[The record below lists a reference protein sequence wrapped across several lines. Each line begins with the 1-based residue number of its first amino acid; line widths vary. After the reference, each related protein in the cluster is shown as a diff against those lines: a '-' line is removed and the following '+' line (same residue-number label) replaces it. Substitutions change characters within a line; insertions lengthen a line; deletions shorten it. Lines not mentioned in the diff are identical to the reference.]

1 MASKTTAE
9 LMVKLTADASGLTKT
24 LGDAASSTRSIEQS
38 FATLGSSLQGVG
50 KRLTMGLTLPLAAAA
65 AVGIGELM
73 EAGKVAAQTNAVLKS
88 TGNVANTSAKQLD
101 MMSAALMR
109 KTGQDDEAI
118 KSGANMML
126 TFKNVRNEVG
136 AGNNVFDRSIELAT
150 DLSVAFG
157 QDMVTS
163 SKQLGKALDDP
174 ISGVTAL
181 RKVGVS
187 FSADQREMIKSLVET
202 GDVAGAQKIIL
213 KELETQVGGSA
224 AAFGKTLP
232 GQIAIAREEFKNATG
247 AIMASFA
254 PAMTIAADV
263 AGGLATAISDLPG
276 PMQALIGVLALV
288 AGGVGP
294 VIYVVGSLMKAF
306 TGLSALMPKV
316 IGALGAFVGP
326 VAIVAGIVAV
336 GIALH
341 ELGLGS
347 RAVGEGM
354 DDVSKQIL
362 KVSSSTAILKAFNS
376 AVDDMRDQEVNTK
389 GGILPA
395 LGIDVFS
402 NEIGESEKRMRAFQ
416 SLMKESPAAAQSLV
430 AAMEASGESTGRFR
444 RLLNDADIAQVN
456 ASTAANNLSKELV
469 AQGRAAEL
477 TTSQINALTDALT
490 TQANLDIAV
499 EQAAINAQKA
509 TEEYNRVLG
518 DGTSTTIDRAQATL
532 NLEKAAYAQR
542 DAIEA
547 AADADKNGSISKREQ
562 TDSNNRQ
569 IESLTALAG
578 AMEPGSPA
586 RMRVEEMIAAL
597 QRLNDVKVSPS
608 ATLDD
613 SQFLAAARRAI
624 KASIAIIKAQPS
636 GFGNF
641 SKMFELR
648 AAEDALASIGARA
661 MGGPVSSGES
671 YIVGERGPELFS
683 PSGSGSI
690 IPNNK
695 LGGGGSTTNITIN
708 TVTGNPAEIERV
720 VVDALARAR
729 RRGLSGVKV

>member
-24 LGDAASSTRSIEQS
+24 LGDAASSTRNIEQS

-73 EAGKVAAQTNAVLKS
+73 EAGKVGAQTNAVLKS

-136 AGNNVFDRSIELAT
+136 AGNDIFDRSISLAT

-187 FSADQREMIKSLVET
+187 FSKDQRDVIKSLVET

-254 PAMTIAADV
+254 PAMTIAADL
-263 AGGLATAISDLPG
+263 AGGLATTIADLPG

-288 AGGVGP
+288 AGGIGP
-294 VIYVVGSLMKAF
+294 VIYVIGSLMKAF
-306 TGLSALMPKV
+306 TGLSALLPKV
-316 IGALGAFVGP
+316 VGALGSFAGP
-326 VAIVAGIVAV
+326 AAIIAGIVA
-336 GIALH
+336 IALAIDSLSDNGVNAGGNIDDLTKKVLAAGSSAAALSAF
-341 ELGLGS
+341 EKAASSVKILDAELSKADKQLIAFDQLLRKSPESAALVVEAMEANGGSAGRLRTALDGVRGSQENTNASLEKSENLLRNNAQQTTALFDAKMKLINADLGLQGALLNVES
-347 RAVGEGM
+347 AGIKYNEFVNAGTTATLEGRQATLSM
-354 DDVSKQIL
+354 Q
-362 KVSSSTAILKAFNS
+362 TAIFGIIAPIRAKMEADAAANNTIVNNKAVQQAQRIELEKVAANLQGPARDAVLGYIATLAPLKTPIS
-376 AVDDMRDQEVNTK
+376 QK
-389 GGILPA
+389 
-395 LGIDVFS
+395 IDGDASGFV
-402 NEIGESEKRMRAFQ
+402 
-416 SLMKESPAAAQSLV
+416 AAAQ
-430 AAMEASGESTGRFR
+430 
-444 RLLNDADIAQVN
+444 
-456 ASTAANNLSKELV
+456 
-469 AQGRAAEL
+469 RA
-477 TTSQINALTDALT
+477 
-490 TQANLDIAV
+490 V
-499 EQAAINAQKA
+499 
-509 TEEYNRVLG
+509 
-518 DGTSTTIDRAQATL
+518 
-532 NLEKAAYAQR
+532 
-542 DAIEA
+542 
-547 AADADKNGSISKREQ
+547 
-562 TDSNNRQ
+562 
-569 IESLTALAG
+569 
-578 AMEPGSPA
+578 
-586 RMRVEEMIAAL
+586 
-597 QRLNDVKVSPS
+597 
-608 ATLDD
+608 
-613 SQFLAAARRAI
+613 
-624 KASIAIIKAQPS
+624 
-636 GFGNF
+636 
-641 SKMFELR
+641 
-648 AAEDALASIGARA
+648 LASIKVIESRPGGFGDFSKFFELNAARAKLNELRGLA

>member
-24 LGDAASSTRSIEQS
+24 LGDAASSTRNIEQS

-263 AGGLATAISDLPG
+263 AGGLATTISDLPG

-294 VIYVVGSLMKAF
+294 VIYVIGSLMKAF

-354 DDVSKQIL
+354 DDVAKQIL
-362 KVSSSTAILKAFNS
+362 KVSSSTAILKSFNS
-376 AVDDMRDQEVNTK
+376 AVDDMRDQEVSSK

-402 NEIGESEKRMRAFQ
+402 NEISESEKRMRAFQ

-456 ASTAANNLSKELV
+456 ASTAANNLSEELV

-532 NLEKAAYAQR
+532 NLEKAAVAQR

-547 AADADKNGSISKREQ
+547 AADADKNGSISKQEQ
-562 TDSNNRQ
+562 TDSTKRQ
-569 IESLTALAG
+569 IESLAVLAG
-578 AMEPGSPA
+578 AMEPGSPS
-586 RMRVEEMIAAL
+586 RVRIEEMIAAL
-597 QRLNDVKVSPS
+597 QRLNNTPVRPTVDTNPAIYSIEALINKYAGIQFQFGVITAEGIAAVKG
-608 ATLDD
+608 
-613 SQFLAAARRAI
+613 RRA
-624 KASIAIIKAQPS
+624 A
-636 GFGNF
+636 
-641 SKMFELR
+641 
-648 AAEDALASIGARA
+648 
-661 MGGPVSSGES
+661 GGPVSGGST
-671 YIVGERGPELFS
+671 YLVGEKGPELFT
-683 PSGSGSI
+683 PSGSGVV

-695 LGGGGSTTNITIN
+695 LAGGSSRASGGSTTNITIN